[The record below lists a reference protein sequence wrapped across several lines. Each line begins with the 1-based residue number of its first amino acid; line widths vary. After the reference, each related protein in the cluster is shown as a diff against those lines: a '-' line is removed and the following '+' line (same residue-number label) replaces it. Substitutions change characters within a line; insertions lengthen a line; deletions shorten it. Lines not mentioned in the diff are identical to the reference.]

1 MKNDLREPSWFDATL
16 NKSFMGHSI
25 STKLSGQFLPW
36 LKNNFMKFGGCD
48 IPNFTAMPIFQ
59 QICLGMQ
66 EAHTVFYQCSAST
79 ASRLSRIFSGWFT
92 FKKNQ
97 FPTHFNTKIFS
108 SSTIKFEFWG
118 KKTWGP
124 WGIWIKNDLK
134 EQTLNWFKLKTI
146 FYGLVNFIQTF
157 RTAQNVIEKQS

>member
-1 MKNDLREPSWFDATL
+1 MPILPIKLEFWGQIIWGLWRIWMKNDLREPSWFDATL

-36 LKNNFMKFGGCD
+36 LKNNYMKFGGCD

-79 ASRLSRIFSGWFT
+79 ASRLSRIFSGCLT
-92 FKKNQ
+92 FQKKSIS
-97 FPTHFNTKIFS
+97 NTFQYKNIF
-108 SSTIKFEFWG
+108 IINNK
-118 KKTWGP
+118 
-124 WGIWIKNDLK
+124 IWIL
-134 EQTLNWFKLKTI
+134 
-146 FYGLVNFIQTF
+146 
-157 RTAQNVIEKQS
+157 R

>member
-1 MKNDLREPSWFDATL
+1 MCFIIDQPPQPRGLQEFFWADWYVKKTWLPTHFNKKIMPLLPIKLEFWGQIIWGLWRIWMKNDLREPSWFDATL

-36 LKNNFMKFGGCD
+36 LKNNYMKFGGCD

-79 ASRLSRIFSGWFT
+79 ASRLSRIF
-92 FKKNQ
+92 
-97 FPTHFNTKIFS
+97 
-108 SSTIKFEFWG
+108 
-118 KKTWGP
+118 
-124 WGIWIKNDLK
+124 
-134 EQTLNWFKLKTI
+134 
-146 FYGLVNFIQTF
+146 F
-157 RTAQNVIEKQS
+157 RLIHNS